1 MVNRYL
7 YNIEVKVTH
16 FDHSKRLYKISFLLL
31 QKQGGTDMAKPRK
44 DPKGRTLQKGESYRK
59 ADKTYVYRY
68 TDALKQTH
76 AIYSTDLMELRKRK
90 EQLVR
95 DQQDGLDIYVAGKSD
110 LNAVWD
116 RYIATKSELR
126 TTTKSN
132 YIYMY
137 DHFVRESFGKTKI
150 KDIKYSD
157 VLFFYNHLLKDSVV
171 KVNTLDNIHTL
182 LHPTFQLA
190 VRDGIIRTNPSDN
203 VMRELKKKNGKNV
216 GIRHALTIEQQRAF
230 LSYVSKNPAYVGW
243 APLFTVMFGTG
254 CRVGEVIGLRWED
267 VDFENRLININHS
280 VTYYPR
286 NEKGKKGTSTK
297 CEFRVEKPKTE
308 SGIRE
313 IPMFERVS
321 QALKEEYEEQMET
334 GFNETVIDGM
344 SGFIFQN
351 RFGNVH
357 NPQAINRAIKRIY
370 ESYNAEEIIK
380 AKKEKREPIII
391 PHFSCH
397 ITRHTFCARLCE
409 NEDNLKVIMDIMG
422 HADIQTTAEIYAEVT
437 NGRKKKTIEKLEEK
451 IELF

>member
-1 MVNRYL
+1 MA
-7 YNIEVKVTH
+7 K
-16 FDHSKRLYKISFLLL
+16 
-31 QKQGGTDMAKPRK
+31 GGVRMAKPRK

-90 EQLVR
+90 EQLIR
-95 DQQDGLDIYVAGKSD
+95 DQQDGLDVYVAGKSD

-126 TTTKSN
+126 TTTHAN
-132 YIYMY
+132 YVYMY
-137 DHFVRESFGKTKI
+137 DHFVRDTFGKTKI

-157 VLFFYNHLLKDSVV
+157 VLFFYNHLLQDKVV

-216 GIRHALTIEQQRAF
+216 GVRHALTIEQQRAF
-230 LSYVSKNPAYVGW
+230 LNYVSKSPAYVGW

-308 SGIRE
+308 SGVRE

-321 QALKEEYEEQMET
+321 QALKEEYEDQIEN
-334 GFNETVIDGM
+334 GFNETIVDGM

-351 RFGNVH
+351 RFGNIH

-370 ESYNAEEIIK
+370 ESYNAEEIVK
-380 AKKEKREPIII
+380 AKKEKREPILI

-451 IELF
+451 LELF